1 MSSPQPFS
9 NPLAGNYM
17 QKAGVMQGNHFQLH
31 GSLLGANALNPYHRH
46 DSSPR
51 GAMIANH
58 LGQSLV
64 VKGATERMVQTGY
77 EREYGK
83 YTFGVSM
90 PCNAQIV
97 EIIPRYRVGGP
108 GSTDAINY
116 NPQTIVIYE
125 DQDTKVLGMLSLTD
139 YCSNHQYFGFQFDDG
154 PGMQHLYPRATIP
167 KGTVFK
173 RSPNVTNEGGY
184 KIGLE
189 ANICYATLPATSEDG
204 VLISDAL
211 LPRLGIHTYENRV
224 VEWGDKKFA
233 LNLYGDE
240 NNYKPFPD
248 IGERIREDGV
258 LMALRPYGP
267 EELAIVER
275 SVRSTMEVDYTFDNT
290 VYVNGPGGRVVDIKI
305 HHDFHSYNHAERHM
319 DKQAQKY
326 DRERRIFYGR
336 IVDVWK
342 KYNRLRNGNL
352 QITPE
357 LSRMVVEAQSV
368 ASQGEGQRVGMLYRQ
383 IPLDDYR
390 VEFVI
395 EYDIVPGIGF
405 KITDLH
411 GGKGVICQVAKAE
424 DMPVDQD
431 GNRADIVMDPNST
444 ISRMNLGRLYE
455 QYINAASRDVHKAVC
470 AMLKCTPFEAEDM
483 ALMKIQGGS
492 NADLQQAY
500 NHLLGYYKITSP
512 HMYEWHTTGKI
523 EEDTAVYMSEIVNR
537 GVTLYVPPDNPV
549 ESEDMVL
556 ALEANY
562 RPTYGPITYRG
573 NSGRLVTTKDNV
585 RIGSMYVV
593 LLEKIG
599 DDWSAVS
606 SGKLQH
612 FGVLSQLTKVDKY
625 AKPARNQAVR
635 GAGEAEV
642 RIFISYIGELFMAEM
657 MDRNNNPQTHKA
669 IVSNILKAAKPSN
682 IDNLIDRRMHPYGGA
697 KPVQLISHIIE
708 CGGARFQYAPYVPPL
723 QSAVQLSASL
733 AGTPALV

>member
-1 MSSPQPFS
+1 MSSPQSFAPKS
-9 NPLAGNYM
+9 S
-17 QKAGVMQGNHFQLH
+17 QFQLH
-31 GSLLGANALNPYHRH
+31 GSLLGANAFNPFHRH

-51 GAMIANH
+51 GAMISNH

-64 VKGATERMVQTGY
+64 IKGATERMVQTGY

-83 YTFGVSM
+83 YTFGISM

-97 EIIPRYRVGGP
+97 EIIPRYRTGGP
-108 GSTDAINY
+108 GSADAIDY

-125 DQDTKVLGMLSLTD
+125 DQDTKVLGMLSLSD
-139 YCSNHQYFGFQFDDG
+139 YCSNHQYFGFRYDDG
-154 PGMQHLYPRATIP
+154 PGMNELYPRALIP

-173 RSPNVTNEGGY
+173 RSPNVNNEGGY

-189 ANICYATLPATSEDG
+189 ANICYATLPSTSEDG

-211 LPRLGIHTYENRV
+211 LPRLGFCTLENRV
-224 VEWGDKKFA
+224 VEWGQKKFA

-248 IGERIREDGV
+248 IGERVRPDGV

-267 EELAIVER
+267 EELAVVEQ
-275 SVRSTMEVDYTFDNT
+275 SVRSTMEIDYTFDNT
-290 VYVNGPGGRVVDIKI
+290 VYVNGPGGRVVDIRI
-305 HHDFHSYNHAERHM
+305 HHDYHSFNHAERHM

-326 DRERRIFYGR
+326 DRERRIFYQR

-352 QITPE
+352 EITPE

-368 ASQGEGQRVGMLYRQ
+368 VSEGEGQRVGKLYRQ

-395 EYDIVPGIGF
+395 EYDIKPGIGF

-411 GGKGVICQVAKAE
+411 GGKGVICQVARAE

-431 GNRADIVMDPNST
+431 GNRAEIVMDPNST

-455 QYINAASRDVHKAVC
+455 QYINAASRDVHKRVC
-470 AMLKCTPFEAEDM
+470 QMLECKLFEDEE
-483 ALMKIQGGS
+483 LSLLKIQTLP
-492 NADLQQAY
+492 NDQLQQAY
-500 NHLLGYYKITSP
+500 QYLLGYYKITSP
-512 HMYEWHTTGKI
+512 HMYGWHVEGKI
-523 EEDTAVYMSEIVNR
+523 DDTVASYMAQIVNR
-537 GVTLYVPPDNPV
+537 GVTLYIPPDNPV
-549 ESEDMVL
+549 ESEEMVL
-556 ALEANY
+556 ALEEHY
-562 RPTYGPITYRG
+562 RPTYGPVTYRG

-585 RIGSMYVV
+585 RIGSMYVI

-599 DDWSAVS
+599 DDWSAVA

-625 AKPARNQAVR
+625 SKPARNQAVR

-642 RIFISYIGELFMAEM
+642 RIFISYIGQYFMAEM

-669 IVSNILKAAKPSN
+669 MVSNLLKADKPSN
-682 IDNLIDRRMHPYGGA
+682 IHNLVDRRLHPFGGA
-697 KPVQLISHIIE
+697 KPVQLVNHIIE
-708 CGGARFQYAPYVPPL
+708 CGGARFVFTPGKSAMPYGVTMPYGVN
-723 QSAVQLSASL
+723 A
-733 AGTPALV
+733 

>member
-1 MSSPQPFS
+1 MSSPQSFIPQ
-9 NPLAGNYM
+9 GNYV
-17 QKAGVMQGNHFQLH
+17 QQSGVLQGNHFQLH
-31 GSLLGANALNPYHRH
+31 GSLLGANAMNPYHRH

-83 YTFGVSM
+83 YTFGVTM

-108 GSTDAINY
+108 GSVDSINY

-154 PGMQHLYPRATIP
+154 PGMKELYPRSYIP

-173 RSPNVTNEGGY
+173 RSPNVNDEGGY

-211 LPRLGIHTYENRV
+211 LPRLGFHTYENRV
-224 VEWGDKKFA
+224 VEWGQKKFA

-248 IGERIREDGV
+248 IGDRIREDGV

-267 EELAIVER
+267 DELAIVEQ
-275 SVRSTMEVDYTFDNT
+275 SVRSTMEVDYTFDST

-305 HHDFHSYNHAERHM
+305 HHDIHSFNHAERHM

-326 DRERRIFYGR
+326 DHERRIFYKR
-336 IVDVWK
+336 IVEVWK
-342 KYNRLRNGNL
+342 KYNRLAGGNL

-368 ASQGEGQRVGMLYRQ
+368 ASEGEGQRVGKLYRQ

-424 DMPVDQD
+424 DMPVDAD
-431 GNRADIVMDPNST
+431 GNRAEIVMDPNST

-455 QYINAASRDVHKAVC
+455 QYINAASRDVHKSVC
-470 AMLKCTPFEAEDM
+470 KMLEVKLFEDEDL
-483 ALMKIQGGS
+483 ALMKIQS
-492 NADLQQAY
+492 LSQDQLQQAY
-500 NHLLGYYKITSP
+500 QYLLGYYKITSP
-512 HMYEWHTTGKI
+512 NQYGWHVDGKI
-523 EEDTAVYMSEIVNR
+523 DETVAQYMAQIVNR
-537 GVTLYVPPDNPV
+537 GVTLYMPPDNPV

-556 ALEANY
+556 ALEEHY
-562 RPTYGPITYRG
+562 RPCYGPITYRG
-573 NSGRLVTTKDNV
+573 NSGRLVTTKDFA
-585 RIGSMYVV
+585 RIGSMYVI

-642 RIFISYIGELFMAEM
+642 RIFISYIGPLFMAEM

-669 IVSNILKAAKPSN
+669 IVSNILKALHPSN
-682 IDNLIDRRMHPYGGA
+682 IDNLVDRRLHPFGGS
-697 KPVQLISHIIE
+697 KPVQLVNHIIE
-708 CGGARFQYAPYVPPL
+708 CGGARFQYAPYKPPSQVAPTL
-723 QSAVQLSASL
+723 W
-733 AGTPALV
+733 PALQ